1 MKNWK
6 TVFGACIMA
15 TMDGL
20 NKEVATEKGLTVYV
34 FAMFEIMIIV
44 LKLFRRLLSQR
55 TR

>member
-1 MKNWK
+1 MRNWN

-34 FAMFEIMIIV
+34 FAMFEIMV
-44 LKLFRRLLSQR
+44 VVVQLFRRLLSQR